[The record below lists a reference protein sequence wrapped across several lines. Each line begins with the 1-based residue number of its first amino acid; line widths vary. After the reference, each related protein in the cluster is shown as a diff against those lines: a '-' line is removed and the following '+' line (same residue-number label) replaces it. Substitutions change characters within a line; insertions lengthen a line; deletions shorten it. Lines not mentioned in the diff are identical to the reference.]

1 MDLFALIAAFG
12 GGVFGGVVGAL
23 PAFIFTGFVVIAGSA
38 VALSGAGADLV
49 VGNIGFGSLFGPHI
63 GFASGVA
70 AAAYAANKKKLM
82 ANGADILTAPFG
94 LNDASPLLVAGVFGV
109 AGYLINYIFASVL
122 RIPTDT
128 IALTVA
134 TSGIISRFAF
144 GSTGLT
150 GKYEGSGARE
160 WTPAGTNL
168 VKSIVLGVGMG
179 CIVGGI
185 AASIYVAGGSN
196 VIGAFPGLI
205 FGISAATL
213 IFAQTGFAVPATHQI
228 TLPAANAAVGALLAT
243 GNPAFAVA
251 MAILFAVLGSFIG
264 DTVGRTF
271 NSHCDTH
278 IDPPAITIFLLT
290 FVTMIIW

>member
-23 PAFIFTGFVVIAGSA
+23 PAFIFTGFVVIAGAA
-38 VALSGAGADLV
+38 VGLSGAGADLV
-49 VGNIGFGSLFGPHI
+49 VGNIGFGSFFGPHI
-63 GFASGVA
+63 GFAGGVA
-70 AAAYAANKKKLM
+70 AAAFAANKKKLM
-82 ANGADILTAPFG
+82 DNGADIVTAPFG
-94 LNDASPLLVAGVFGV
+94 LNDASPLLVAGVFGII
-109 AGYLINYIFASVL
+109 GYLVNFVYGQFL
-122 RIPTDT
+122 RTDT

-134 TSGIISRFAF
+134 TSGIICRFAF

-185 AASIYVAGGSN
+185 AASIYSAGGGS
-196 VIGAFPGLI
+196 VLGAFPGLI

-243 GNPAFAVA
+243 GNPGFAVA
-251 MAILFAVLGSFIG
+251 MGILFAVLGSFLG
-264 DTVGRTF
+264 DTVGRIF

-290 FVTMIIW
+290 FVTMAIW